1 MSDALK
7 YAKEVLEAHE
17 KKPEASLPGLLLLA
31 RAVVRQDEEIAAL
44 EKAVKEQDSLLKH
57 QAVELDDASQEI
69 SALREIYR
77 WRKQSEEPA
86 PKTYEKAI
94 WIREEEYDCGGIF
107 EWEGSVCCEKCVPS
121 NCYWRPLDLP
131 EEE

>member
-44 EKAVKEQDSLLKH
+44 EKV
-57 QAVELDDASQEI
+57 VNV
-69 SALREIYR
+69 RF
-77 WRKQSEEPA
+77 
-86 PKTYEKAI
+86 TG
-94 WIREEEYDCGGIF
+94 GGIDH
-107 EWEGSVCCEKCVPS
+107 EKI
-121 NCYWRPLDLP
+121 
-131 EEE
+131 

>member
-44 EKAVKEQDSLLKH
+44 KKNA
-57 QAVELDDASQEI
+57 
-69 SALREIYR
+69 R
-77 WRKQSEEPA
+77 WICR
-86 PKTYEKAI
+86 
-94 WIREEEYDCGGIF
+94 RR
-107 EWEGSVCCEKCVPS
+107 
-121 NCYWRPLDLP
+121 NRP
-131 EEE
+131 